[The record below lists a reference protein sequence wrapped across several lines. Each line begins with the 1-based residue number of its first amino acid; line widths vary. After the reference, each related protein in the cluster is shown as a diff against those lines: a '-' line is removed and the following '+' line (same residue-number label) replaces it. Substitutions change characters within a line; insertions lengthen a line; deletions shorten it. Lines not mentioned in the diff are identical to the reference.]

1 MFYYLEGKVAHIGPS
16 LAVIDCGGVG
26 FSCFTTSRTLGTL
39 SLGKTAKLY
48 TFLYTREDVMDLY
61 GFASEQERTSF
72 QMLLGVSGVG
82 PKAAIAL
89 LSTNTPERLAVAIV
103 SDDTKALTAAPGIG
117 KKIAQRIILELKD
130 KLSKGQIITH
140 TGEAYAGGV
149 TVIPQDKRSE
159 ATAALAVLGYA
170 PGEIATALSGID
182 LASLELQDIIKQ
194 ALKKMVK

>member
-1 MFYYLEGKVAHIGPS
+1 MFYHLNGVVTELEPN

-26 FSCFTTSRTLGTL
+26 FAVTVTAVTQGRLKRGER
-39 SLGKTAKLY
+39 AKL
-48 TFLYTREDVMDLY
+48 FICEQVREDAFELY
-61 GFASEQERTSF
+61 GFATAEEKRCF
-72 QMLLGVSGVG
+72 EMLISVSGVG
-82 PKAAIAL
+82 PKAAVSI
-89 LSTNTPERLAVAIV
+89 LSANTTERVCMAIM
-103 SDDTKALTAAPGIG
+103 SDDERVLTAAAGVG
-117 KKIAQRIILELKD
+117 KRLAQRIILELKD

-182 LASLELQDIIKQ
+182 MASLELQDIIEQ